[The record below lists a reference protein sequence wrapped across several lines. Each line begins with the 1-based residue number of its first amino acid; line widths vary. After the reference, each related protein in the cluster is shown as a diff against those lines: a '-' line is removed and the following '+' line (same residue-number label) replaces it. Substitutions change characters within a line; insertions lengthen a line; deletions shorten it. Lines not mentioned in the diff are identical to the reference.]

1 MLTWSSDEMV
11 RWTSE
16 ARRVD
21 TVNVTRRVLLDVVPG
36 LCFFLA
42 ANYQTSARE
51 AKLITNKWVSYE
63 IILIILSDFLSQ
75 RARTELLVVCLLD

>member
-1 MLTWSSDEMV
+1 MV

-51 AKLITNKWVSYE
+51 AKLAPTSGSRMK
-63 IILIILSDFLSQ
+63 LSSLFFQIFYLNVH
-75 RARTELLVVCLLD
+75 EPNCWVVCLLD